1 MTNDVASFEA
11 GSEPPLA
18 PRWHTALLVFL
29 IIAVASIGLLFMPPA
44 AAPSAGGRSF
54 GLYLPLILV
63 QGSLLFYVTRVGR
76 QANALPALLGK
87 GWHRLPR
94 AAGDSL
100 LATLGWA
107 LIHAVEF
114 GFGSLAPVA
123 DESAVSAMLPHG
135 TQERLSWAVVA
146 IVVGFSE
153 EVVYRG
159 YLQTQ
164 FKAFT
169 RSPATAITLQA
180 LLFGLA
186 HGEQGVAATAR
197 ITIYGALFGVVSQ
210 LRGSLL
216 PTILCHIAIDLSSG
230 LGP

>member
-1 MTNDVASFEA
+1 MTNAAATLEA
-11 GSEPPLA
+11 RREAPLA
-18 PRWHTALLVFL
+18 PRWHTALLVGL
-29 IIAVASIGLLFMPPA
+29 IVAVASIGLFFMPPA
-44 AAPSAGGRSF
+44 SVPSAGGRSF
-54 GLYLPLILV
+54 GLYLPLIVV

-87 GWHRLPR
+87 GWQRLPR
-94 AAGDSL
+94 AAGDLL

-107 LIHAVEF
+107 LIHGIEF
-114 GFGSLAPVA
+114 GFQSVAPIA
-123 DESAVSAMLPHG
+123 DSAAFNAMLPHG
-135 TQERLSWAVVA
+135 TQERLSFTIVA
-146 IVVGFSE
+146 ILVGFSE

-169 RSPATAITLQA
+169 RSPAAAITLQA

-186 HGEQGVAATAR
+186 HGEQGVAAMAR
-197 ITIYGALFGVVSQ
+197 IAIYGALFGVVSQ

-216 PTILCHIAIDLSSG
+216 PTILCHIAIDLRSG